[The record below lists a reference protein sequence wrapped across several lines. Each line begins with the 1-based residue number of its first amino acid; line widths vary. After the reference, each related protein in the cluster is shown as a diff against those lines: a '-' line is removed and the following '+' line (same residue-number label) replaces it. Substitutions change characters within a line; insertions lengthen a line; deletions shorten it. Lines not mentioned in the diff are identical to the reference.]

1 MTTRFISDSARAR
14 RARLSCFAATA
25 LIMAGCA
32 SHPDKADRPDNPFN
46 PGSDGPGA
54 VRAPVSDAQLRG
66 EAQRAY
72 SVAHDLLATGDY
84 ETAEQR
90 FTALVTRY
98 PFTDYATQAELEKI
112 YAQYRSFKSD
122 EAITAADR
130 FLREHPRHPHA
141 DYILYVK
148 GLVDSSRDNSFLD
161 LLPVDKD
168 KRDSQNARRAYD
180 DFALL
185 IQKYPMSVYA
195 SDARKRMLYLRNRI
209 AAHELTVVKFYIKR
223 GAWVAASKRA
233 ENIIFEYPGAPAT
246 ADALLL
252 LQQCYANLGLK
263 AQTDEVRDLVAG
275 NAASIKAANAPAIK
289 TESRY
294 VVAGNGAAG
303 GTVTTQNAEP
313 PKGFFG
319 KVGAFVDGLSKT
331 YTVNATTGTPDPS
344 APPSLG
350 TGPYSGPDTVIN
362 VTLPKITETPAAG
375 AEPSAAAA
383 PTSVQPDTTA
393 EPKKKGGFFDFLNKT
408 YTIGGKK
415 DAAPAA
421 TVAPT
426 TATPAPAA
434 PAVAP
439 AIVAPAA
446 AQPAAAA
453 PTATK
458 PDNGPVQSTEG
469 AKSKGGALDFLN
481 KTYTIG
487 GKKPAAE
494 AAPAAAAAGT
504 PDAAN
509 NAASATTEPKK
520 KGFFESLGDVFSSG
534 KTFTIHTKDG
544 GAVTT
549 RSAEEAA
556 EAKKS
561 GTGLNVSLDYE
572 DPADKDKKAASDA
585 AATPAPESQ
594 PAK

>member
-1 MTTRFISDSARAR
+1 MTTRFISDSAFAR
-14 RARLSCFAATA
+14 RARLSCFAAAA
-25 LIMAGCA
+25 LIIAGCA
-32 SHPDKADRPDNPFN
+32 SHADKADRPDNPFN

-54 VRAPVSDAQLRG
+54 VRAPVSDDQLHK
-66 EAQRAY
+66 EALRAY
-72 SVAHDLLATGDY
+72 TTAHDLLATGDY

-90 FTALVTRY
+90 LSALITRY
-98 PFTDYATQAELEKI
+98 PFTDFATQAELEKI

-141 DYILYVK
+141 DYVQYVK
-148 GLVDSSRDNSFLD
+148 GLIDSNRDNSFID
-161 LLPVDKD
+161 FLPVDKD
-168 KRDSQNARRAYD
+168 KRDSLNARRAYD

-195 SDARKRMLYLRNRI
+195 NDARKRMLYLRNRI

-263 AQTDEVRDLVAG
+263 TQTDEVRDLVAG

-319 KVGAFVDGLSKT
+319 KVGAFVDSLGKT

-362 VTLPKITETPAAG
+362 VTLPKATETPAAG
-375 AEPSAAAA
+375 AAPAAA
-383 PTSVQPDTTA
+383 TTQPGAAA

-408 YTIGGKK
+408 YTVGGKK

-421 TVAPT
+421 APVAEP
-426 TATPAPAA
+426 AAPAA
-434 PAVAP
+434 PAAAVTTQPVTAAP
-439 AIVAPAA
+439 A
-446 AQPAAAA
+446 
-453 PTATK
+453 ATK

-469 AKSKGGALDFLN
+469 AKSKDGKGGALDFLN

-487 GKKPAAE
+487 GKKPAAG
-494 AAPAAAAAGT
+494 AAPAAAAAT
-504 PDAAN
+504 PDAAA
-509 NAASATTEPKK
+509 NAAAATTEPKK

-544 GAVTT
+544 GTVTT

-556 EAKKS
+556 EAEAAAKKS

-572 DPADKDKKAASDA
+572 DPADADKKATPDA
-585 AATPAPESQ
+585 AAKPAPDSQ

>member
-1 MTTRFISDSARAR
+1 MTTRFISDSAFAR
-14 RARLSCFAATA
+14 RARLSCFAAAA
-25 LIMAGCA
+25 LIIAGCA
-32 SHPDKADRPDNPFN
+32 SHADKADRPDNPFN

-195 SDARKRMLYLRNRI
+195 NDARKRMLYLRNRI

-263 AQTDEVRDLVAG
+263 TQTDEVRDLVAG
-275 NAASIKAANAPAIK
+275 NAASIKAANAPIIK

-294 VVAGNGAAG
+294 VVAGNGSSG
-303 GTVTTQNAEP
+303 GTVTTQTAQP

-362 VTLPKITETPAAG
+362 VTLPKVTETPATG
-375 AEPSAAAA
+375 AAPAAAA
-383 PTSVQPDTTA
+383 TQPDAAA

-408 YTIGGKK
+408 YTVGGKK

-421 TVAPT
+421 A
-426 TATPAPAA
+426 
-434 PAVAP
+434 
-439 AIVAPAA
+439 
-446 AQPAAAA
+446 PAAAA
-453 PTATK
+453 PVAEPAATAAPAAAVTAQPVTAAPAPTK
-458 PDNGPVQSTEG
+458 PDTGPVQSTEG
-469 AKSKGGALDFLN
+469 AKSKDGKGGALDFLN

-487 GKKPAAE
+487 GKKPAA
-494 AAPAAAAAGT
+494 APAAAAAT
-504 PDAAN
+504 PDAAA
-509 NAASATTEPKK
+509 NAAAATTEPKK

-544 GAVTT
+544 GTVTT

-556 EAKKS
+556 EAEAAAKKS

-572 DPADKDKKAASDA
+572 DPADA
-585 AATPAPESQ
+585 AAKPTPDSQ